1 MAGCGRDVR
10 RARATGARGGEE
22 GQGGCLAACQA
33 LRRVGARVDT
43 RERERERP
51 KRERDQRERKR
62 KRKRELARG
71 SVCER
76 ERERRER
83 ELGGAIV
90 EVGACEAELS
100 VVSGDGEMRR
110 TSSLER

>member
-43 RERERERP
+43 RERERERERET
-51 KRERDQRERKR
+51 KEREREREKEKEKERAR
-62 KRKRELARG
+62 AREC
-71 SVCER
+71 VCER
-76 ERERRER
+76 EREERER
-83 ELGGAIV
+83 AS
-90 EVGACEAELS
+90 LS
-100 VVSGDGEMRR
+100 DR
-110 TSSLER
+110 